1 MELIYQIITSGS
13 LFVLFFVILYSIKN
27 LYELSRDNLK
37 LRKII
42 DRQNAA
48 VNAFSLVKARERYES
63 IYGSASYTDIIDLVS
78 KYKYG
83 FKIPEEMHAIA
94 WQIRTGFLYTTYI
107 FEDDEY
113 RSKMYFMTDVED
125 YKTTDFYK
133 EYEALTAKV
142 IVNDNIEK
150 N

>member
-1 MELIYQIITSGS
+1 MELVYQIITSGS
-13 LFVLFFVILYSIKN
+13 FLALILVVAYSIKN
-27 LYELSRDNLK
+27 FHQLFSENNK

-42 DRQNAA
+42 DRQNTV
-48 VNAFSLVKARERYES
+48 VNAFSLVKARERWEK
-63 IYGSASYTDIIDLVS
+63 IDGKTTYTDIIDLVS

-83 FKIPEEMHAIA
+83 FKIPEELHAEA
-94 WQIRTGFLYTTYI
+94 WQIPHGFLYTTYI

-113 RSKMYFMTDVED
+113 KIKMYFMTDNED
-125 YKTTDFYK
+125 YKNTDFYK